1 MIYRDLTDEEQS
13 ALQSAILHR
22 PPTDTLDRLY
32 DLAATNQLRILVDY
46 DAELA
51 NQWADDQDPTP

>member
-1 MIYRDLTDEEQS
+1 MIYRDLTDEEQA
-13 ALQSAILHR
+13 ALQSATLHR

-32 DLAATNQLRILVDY
+32 DLAATNQLRVAVDY

-51 NQWADDQDPTP
+51 QQWADDKDPTP

>member
-1 MIYRDLTDEEQS
+1 MIYRDLTPDEQH
-13 ALQSAILHR
+13 ALQSAILHQ
-22 PPTDTLDRLY
+22 PPTATLDRLY

-51 NQWADDQDPTP
+51 QQWADQDPTP

>member
-1 MIYRDLTDEEQS
+1 MIYRDLTPDEQH
-13 ALQSAILHR
+13 ALEVAILHQ

-51 NQWADDQDPTP
+51 QQWAEDQDPTP

>member
-1 MIYRDLTDEEQS
+1 MIYRDLTPDEQH
-13 ALQSAILHR
+13 ALEVAILHQ

-51 NQWADDQDPTP
+51 QQWADQETTP